1 MAPLTPEKIL
11 QTIRKAPR
19 IPAPSQTVSR
29 ILSLTQDPN
38 CNLNTVA
45 ELIQRDGALTVQ
57 LLRQANSALFA
68 GAAATSNV
76 KDACVRLG
84 LKRVRAAIINDHI
97 VSGLG
102 KACPPGFNAGKYW
115 QASLATS
122 VAAHDLCRDVMPAV
136 AEEAGTAGLLCD
148 IGVGLLAYGIPEHYR
163 PVLDELPGC
172 LSPDLQR
179 IERRIVGITHAEVGA
194 AILAEWK
201 LDPQV
206 INAVRFH
213 HQDDPKG
220 EAPKDDKFCGVIA
233 AAVTCSQ
240 IALFG
245 SEMEVVDRLFTQVGA
260 ICPNPDA
267 VVSKLLDHLVVHVQ
281 QTAENLAVELGETEE
296 LAANVAG
303 LTDQLSVPSGTLSF
317 RPMDRH
323 NFER

>member
-1 MAPLTPEKIL
+1 MAALTPDQIL

-38 CNLNTVA
+38 CNLGTVA

-68 GAAATSNV
+68 GASATSNV

-84 LKRVRAAIINDHI
+84 LKRVRAAIINDHV

-122 VAAHDLCRDVMPAV
+122 VAAHDLCRDLMPGA
-136 AEEAGTAGLLCD
+136 AEDAGTAGLLCD

-163 PVLDELPGC
+163 AVLDELPGC

-179 IERRIVGITHAEVGA
+179 IERRIVGVTHAEVGA
-194 AILAEWK
+194 AVLADWK
-201 LDPQV
+201 LDAQV

-213 HQDDPKG
+213 HEDDPKG
-220 EAPKDDKFCGVIA
+220 EAPKDDRFCKVIA

-260 ICPNPDA
+260 ICLNPDEI
-267 VVSKLLDHLVVHVQ
+267 VGKLLDQLVGHVQ
-281 QTAENLAVELGETEE
+281 QTAESLSVELGATEE
-296 LAANVAG
+296 MAANVAG
-303 LTDQLSVPSGTLSF
+303 IAGQLTAPSAGFSF
-317 RPMDRH
+317 RPMERH
-323 NFER
+323 HFER